1 MKIRVF
7 SQYIPLQ
14 CSWMKKEPKKKK
26 KTTEYVVKNDA
37 HIYFYVPTALYIY
50 MLVCN
55 CVRVRW
61 STCAEKSVEVL
72 LQSSQRNP
80 LGAHLQ
86 CRATQSLEA
95 GWWWRIL
102 AIHYCH
108 NCNNNDKK
116 NHEISKVSPFSMLVC
131 SFMVQPLKKY

>member
-1 MKIRVF
+1 
-7 SQYIPLQ
+7 
-14 CSWMKKEPKKKK
+14 MKKEPKKK

-61 STCAEKSVEVL
+61 SICAEKSVEVL

-116 NHEISKVSPFSMLVC
+116 KPWNIESVAIFNVSLLFYGPALKEILVINDA
-131 SFMVQPLKKY
+131 S